1 MLQRISALE
10 ALYGVTA
17 IGIGSLLDRIA
28 ALEVKRQR
36 VAPLSKT
43 VLGFTS

>member
-17 IGIGSLLDRIA
+17 IGSLLDRIA
-28 ALEVKRQR
+28 ALEAKRQR